1 MKKNCFHHEINFHD
15 ITVYIVNLVFS
26 NKIFVTVIIIIENTA
41 QGLMLTLGRGK
52 DGIKGVT
59 HQTFRPLENI
69 RH

>member
-1 MKKNCFHHEINFHD
+1 VKKNCFHHEINFHD

-52 DGIKGVT
+52 DGIEGVT
-59 HQTFRPLENI
+59 H
-69 RH
+69 